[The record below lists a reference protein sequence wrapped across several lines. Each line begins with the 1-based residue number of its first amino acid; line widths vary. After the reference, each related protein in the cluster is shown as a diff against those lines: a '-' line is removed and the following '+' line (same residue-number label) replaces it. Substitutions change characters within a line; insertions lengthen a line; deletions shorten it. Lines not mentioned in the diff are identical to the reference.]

1 MSAVDARLKV
11 CLASRAP
18 FVGGAEVALERLA
31 LGLRDAGHDVLIVLG
46 TRATVMERIEREGLR
61 CLYSPI
67 RTTDK
72 WHWWRYVTARRMLR
86 GVLRRERPHLVH
98 SNDLPTHQ
106 MVSDAARGLGIPRVC
121 HHRST
126 FGGVAID
133 WFGKYGAERQIF
145 VSRALMEEL
154 CTRSVRLRG
163 GCRTVVHDGVPLPA
177 EARPEERREARR
189 RLGLPEDRLIVTFA
203 GQVIQVKG
211 VADLLHAWAR
221 LDPRCRE
228 HADLVVVGDD
238 LQAGGRYRLEMQELA
253 RTLGSSGRF
262 VGFQER
268 VGEWLLASDLAVVPS
283 HLEPL
288 SLAVLEAMAHG
299 LPVIGTAVGGIP
311 ELIVHERT
319 GLLVPPGR
327 PDELAAALARCLG
340 DEGLRQRLG
349 AEGRLR
355 CEARF
360 SLAAHIDRIVDEYRR
375 TLDEL
380 CRPF

>member
-1 MSAVDARLKV
+1 MSAVDARLKI

-46 TRATVMERIEREGLR
+46 TRATVMKRIEREGLR

-106 MVSDAARGLGIPRVC
+106 MVSDAARGLRIPRVC

-154 CTRSVRLRG
+154 CARSVRLSHS
-163 GCRTVVHDGVPLPA
+163 CRTVVHDGVPLP
-177 EARPEERREARR
+177 ERSGPDGRREARR
-189 RLGLPEDRLIVTFA
+189 RLGLPDDRLIVTFA
-203 GQVIQVKG
+203 GQVVQSKG
-211 VADLLHAWAR
+211 VADLMHAWTR
-221 LDPRCRE
+221 LEPRCRQRAE
-228 HADLVVVGDD
+228 LLVVGDD
-238 LQAGGRYRLEMQELA
+238 LQAGGRYRLEMQDLA
-253 RTLGSSGRF
+253 KALDCGARF

-268 VGEWLLASDLAVVPS
+268 VGEWLRASDLAVVPS
-283 HLEPL
+283 QVDSL

-299 LPVIGTAVGGIP
+299 LPVIGSAVGGIP

-319 GLLVPPGR
+319 GLVVPPES
-327 PDELAAALARCLG
+327 PQELAAALTRCLS